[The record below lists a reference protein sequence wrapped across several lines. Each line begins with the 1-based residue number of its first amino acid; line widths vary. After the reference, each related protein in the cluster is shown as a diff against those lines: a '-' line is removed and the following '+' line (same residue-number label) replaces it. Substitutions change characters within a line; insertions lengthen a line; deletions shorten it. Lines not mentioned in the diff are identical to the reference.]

1 MNRGAVLFWGILFF
15 SLTIVVSIEPPLLKA
30 FEGSNLARLLVAESF
45 KAWVIAITTSGFVGF
60 LVYFLTVTLPEEELV
75 KSRRKVLDSC
85 VLTLVNQLRKPGIF
99 DHQAAIKFADF
110 DDYTDEWF
118 EREIRMLSTPYEAVQ
133 EGIPRASCGSYKS
146 FVSVKGMAE
155 VAFTKYDSF
164 KETSALAV
172 DISPELYMA
181 WLEVT
186 NRVYQLKWQYAELYE
201 STAEPQIGLNE
212 ANTLRQ
218 MAKDF
223 IEAAQLWKNNQLIEL
238 IKEKA

>member
-1 MNRGAVLFWGILFF
+1 MPGCL
-15 SLTIVVSIEPPLLKA
+15 
-30 FEGSNLARLLVAESF
+30 EGSKLATLLVADSF
-45 KAWVIAITTSGFVGF
+45 KTWLLAISTSGFVGF
-60 LVYFLTVTLPEEELV
+60 LVYFLTVTLPEGGLIR
-75 KSRRKVLDSC
+75 KRRRVLDSC
-85 VLTLVNQLRKPGIF
+85 VLTLVKQLKKSGPF

-118 EREIRMLSTPYEAVQ
+118 EREIKMLSTPYEAVQ
-133 EGIPRASCGSYKS
+133 EGIPGASCGSCKS
-146 FVSVKGMAE
+146 FVPVKGMAE

-186 NRVYQLKWQYAELYE
+186 NRVYQLKWQYAEIYE
-201 STAEPQIGLNE
+201 STAEPQIGLND

-238 IKEKA
+238 IKEKT